1 MLPKIKVRLIFTKM
15 AAEPF
20 RFKQFSVAQDLCTH
34 KVGTDGV
41 LLGAWVRVSTDDH
54 DVLDV
59 GTGSGLIALMLAQ
72 RSSAHAA
79 IDAIDI
85 EEGDVIQAKGNVLR
99 SPWKQKITVHQSS
112 FQDFTP
118 KKKYDLIVANPPF
131 FSAGILPPGKRRS
144 QARHT
149 HSLPP
154 ADLLKHA
161 ARLLKKNAR
170 LAVILPFREA
180 LTFIDLARSCG
191 LTLLQK
197 TSVRSRPHK
206 PVERI
211 LVELGHEG
219 KTEAENELTI
229 HGEGNQWSKAYID
242 LTRDFYL
249 KL

>member
-1 MLPKIKVRLIFTKM
+1 M

-20 RFKQFSVAQDLCTH
+20 QFKQFSVAQDLCTH

-41 LLGAWVRVSTDDH
+41 LLGAWVRVFRDDRH
-54 DVLDV
+54 VLDV

-72 RSSAHAA
+72 RSCGHAA
-79 IDAIDI
+79 VDAIDI
-85 EEGDVIQAKGNVLR
+85 EESDVIQAEGNVLR
-99 SPWKQKITVHQSS
+99 SPWKEKITVRHTALQH
-112 FQDFTP
+112 FFP
-118 KKKYDLIVANPPF
+118 EKKYDLIVANPPF
-131 FSAGILPPGKRRS
+131 FTAGVLPPAKRRS

-161 ARLLKKNAR
+161 TRLLKTSAR
-170 LAVILPFREA
+170 LGVILPFLEA
-180 LTFIDLARSCG
+180 LTFIDLARSFG
-191 LTLLQK
+191 LALLRK
-197 TSVRSRPHK
+197 TSVRSRPYK

-211 LVELGHEG
+211 LVELGFDG
-219 KTEAENELTI
+219 QPEAENELTI
-229 HGEGNQWSKAYID
+229 HHEGNRWSQEYID